1 MTSRLNILKNHPSFP
16 DPEIAPDRD
25 ALNCIRVLTRLLPY
39 IYEAEQLNE
48 WEEKFFWGTRR
59 RKSRKA
65 QLASEVLF
73 DEAENKEIVSPKSP
87 KTDEPE
93 YEEVKPLAEE
103 LIDTLTD
110 LLFYTAFTIPRI
122 PSAKSKVTYA
132 IWHSGVGCKTS
143 IGTTKELESNRCEVL
158 RLLLTLTSKSM
169 YMSSSVLPVQ
179 GVKAITYLATCPD
192 KQVVLSVL
200 CSLLNTTLKYNAA
213 AWRVPYDHV
222 VWKDPKQTL
231 VVYCLQFL
239 LVMLLYP
246 IPEEGHGPAPKNY
259 YRHFFG
265 RLHRPEDFQFLV
277 DGMTRILSQPVRC
290 SFSLSTA
297 LVLIV
302 IDASNIFLP
311 AWQSKVGQM
320 GTRDDHAL
328 LGGTSM
334 QQTV

>member
-1 MTSRLNILKNHPSFP
+1 MDDVFSLFSPVDIRRTRDNALENLETLILAVTSRLNVLKNHPSFP

-39 IYEAEQLNE
+39 IYEAEQLEE
-48 WEEKFFWGTRR
+48 WEEKFFWGARR
-59 RKSRKA
+59 KKSRKA
-65 QLASEVLF
+65 QLAADVLF
-73 DEAENKEIVSPKSP
+73 DESQNDEITSPKA
-87 KTDEPE
+87 EPE

-110 LLFYTAFTIPRI
+110 LLFYIGFTIPRL
-122 PSAKSKVTYA
+122 PTAKSKVSYA

-143 IGTTKELESNRCEVL
+143 IGSTKELENNRCEVL

-200 CSLLNTTLKYNAA
+200 CSLLNTTMKYNSA

-222 VWKDPKQTL
+222 VWKDSKQTL

-246 IPEEGHGPAPKNY
+246 IPEEGHGPSPKNY
-259 YRHFFG
+259 YRHFLG

-277 DGMTRILSQPVRC
+277 DGMTRVLSQPV
-290 SFSLSTA
+290 SL
-297 LVLIV
+297 
-302 IDASNIFLP
+302 
-311 AWQSKVGQM
+311 
-320 GTRDDHAL
+320 L
-328 LGGTSM
+328 LS
-334 QQTV
+334 